1 MAKHKVTFSVNEDS
15 IMNRDI
21 IFKVFQDNRTLGDLY
36 ISKGGVDW
44 RSRHKQYA
52 HHSFSWEEFVR
63 RIETE

>member
-36 ISKGGVDW
+36 IGKGGVDW

-52 HHSFSWEEFVR
+52 HHSFSW
-63 RIETE
+63 